1 MKQLELN
8 QVSTKDLSDELRSR
22 VGIQSI
28 ILDPYEKSKITV
40 GNKEVFNFD
49 GPAVILVNID

>member
-1 MKQLELN
+1 MELN